1 MREIHCMYICD
12 KGEGGAG
19 VGREGLHLQHR
30 CDTWAGRAS
39 DLSSEG
45 PGWASRE
52 SLSWSC
58 PMRPPLEGG
67 PALGRPGHPEQWV
80 RRAGPGGPRGEAP
93 GGRQLAVLPAEVLL
107 EDCPSL

>member
-1 MREIHCMYICD
+1 
-12 KGEGGAG
+12 
-19 VGREGLHLQHR
+19 
-30 CDTWAGRAS
+30 
-39 DLSSEG
+39 
-45 PGWASRE
+45 
-52 SLSWSC
+52 
-58 PMRPPLEGG
+58 MRPPLEGG